1 MRNKRAFGWFLF
13 GLGGQLQLVASLSFT
28 ELFVLI
34 AAPLLFPQ
42 ERVHMQRNG
51 VMPFFY
57 LSLALIGGCVVA
69 CVANHTA
76 PTYALRGLA
85 VCCLL
90 SCSIVVS
97 HWMFRKDMTGLKW
110 DFLGAAVSGV
120 LCTFVF
126 QKSVEVTMQGGTA
139 ASDIMGGVNY
149 WIQRIGP
156 FVTLPASGWYL
167 SCPLAYSVGAPLFMA
182 FFSLFTS
189 VSGRGAAVRA
199 MASAALVLIGGKK
212 RTTLR
217 NRICRG
223 FWLIMILGLIGIFAA
238 KQTYQIAATS
248 GWLGEKALQKYESQ
262 TKGKTGI
269 MALIMGGRMESLC
282 GLIACVDKPIIG
294 FGPWAQDNRGYVAE
308 FLARYADYED
318 YQSYLQSVAYANSH
332 GLVMLNLIPCHAVV
346 TELWLWYGI
355 FGLLFCLYVFFA
367 VLRYLKED
375 CWAVP
380 QWFFWIGAAVPGLF
394 FNMLFN
400 PLSSRVGIPFL
411 VVACLIV
418 RAVRQGK
425 MQLPHEMI
433 EEIEKAERK

>member
-76 PTYALRGLA
+76 PAYALRGLA
-85 VCCLL
+85 VCCIL

-97 HWMFRKDMTGLKW
+97 HWMLRKDMTGLKW
-110 DFLGAAVSGV
+110 DFLGSALSGV

-126 QKSVEVTMQGGTA
+126 QKSVEVVTQGGAA
-139 ASDIMGGVNY
+139 ASDIAGGVNY
-149 WIQRIGP
+149 WIQRISP
-156 FVTLPASGWYL
+156 FVMLPSSGWYL
-167 SCPLAYSVGAPLFMA
+167 SCPIAYSVISPLFVT
-182 FFSLFTS
+182 FFSLLTS
-189 VSGRGAAVRA
+189 TSGRGAAVRS
-199 MASAALVLIGGKK
+199 MSAAVLVLIGGKK
-212 RTTLR
+212 QTTIR
-217 NRICRG
+217 KRVCRK
-223 FWLIMILGLIGIFAA
+223 FWIIIIGGILGVFMM
-238 KQTYQIAATS
+238 KQMYQISAQS
-248 GWLGEKALQKYESQ
+248 GWLGEKAQQKYELQ
-262 TKGKTGI
+262 TKGNTSL
-269 MALIMGGRMESLC
+269 MALLMGGRMASFC
-282 GLIACVDKPIIG
+282 GFLACVDKPIIG
-294 FGPWAQDNRGYVAE
+294 FGPWAIDNAGYQAE
-308 FLARYADYED
+308 FMRKYADLED
-318 YQSYLQSVAYANSH
+318 YNQYLRTIAFYESH
-332 GLVMLNLIPCHAVV
+332 GVTLMNLIPCHAVV

-367 VLRYLKED
+367 TLRYLKQD

-380 QWFFWIGAAVPGLF
+380 QWFFWIGAGLPGLY

-411 VVACLIV
+411 VVACLMV
-418 RAVRQGK
+418 RAVRLGK
-425 MQLPHEMI
+425 QELPREMI
-433 EEIEKAERK
+433 IEIEKVERK

>member
-1 MRNKRAFGWFLF
+1 MRNKRSLGWFLF
-13 GLGGQLQLVASLSFT
+13 GLGGQLQIVASLSFT

-34 AAPLLFPQ
+34 AAPLLFLQ

-51 VMPFFY
+51 VIPFFC

-76 PTYALRGLA
+76 PIYALRGIA
-85 VCCLL
+85 VCCIL

-97 HWMFRKDMTGLKW
+97 HWMLRKDMTGLKW
-110 DFLGAAVSGV
+110 VFLGEALSGV

-126 QKSVEVTMQGGTA
+126 QKTVEVATEGGATA
-139 ASDIMGGVNY
+139 ADIMGGVNY

-156 FVTLPASGWYL
+156 FVTLPSSGWYL
-167 SCPLAYSVGAPLFMA
+167 SCPLAYSVCAPLFMV

-199 MASAALVLIGGKK
+199 MASATLVLIGGKK

-217 NRICRG
+217 NRICRR
-223 FWLIMILGLIGIFAA
+223 FWLIMILGILGAFAA
-238 KQTYQIAATS
+238 KQVYQIAATS
-248 GWLGEKALQKYESQ
+248 GWLGEGALWKYEIQ
-262 TKGKTGI
+262 TKGNKGI
-269 MALIMGGRMESLC
+269 VALIMGGRMASLC
-282 GLIACVDKPIIG
+282 GLIACADKPIIG
-294 FGPWAQDNRGYVAE
+294 FGPWARDNNGYVAE

-318 YQSYLQSVAYANSH
+318 YQNYMRSVAFANSR
-332 GLVMLNLIPCHAVV
+332 GLVMSNLIPCHSVV

-355 FGLLFCLYVFFA
+355 FGLIFCLYVFFA
-367 VLRYLKED
+367 ALRYLKQD

-380 QWFFWIGAAVPGLF
+380 QWFFWMGASVPGLF
-394 FNMLFN
+394 FNMLLN
-400 PLSSRVGIPFL
+400 PLSSRVTIPFF

-418 RAVRQGK
+418 RAVRKGQ
-425 MQLPHEMI
+425 MQLPYEMFK
-433 EEIEKAERK
+433 EIEKVERK